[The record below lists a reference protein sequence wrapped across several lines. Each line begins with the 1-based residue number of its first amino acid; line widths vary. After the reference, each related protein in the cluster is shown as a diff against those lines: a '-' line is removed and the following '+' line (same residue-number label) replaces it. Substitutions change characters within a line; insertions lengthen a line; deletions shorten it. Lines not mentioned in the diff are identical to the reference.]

1 MYIYV
6 YILYIYIYIYIIDIT
21 QNLEILAFQFYKVRK
36 ICDC

>member
-6 YILYIYIYIYIIDIT
+6 YILYIYIIDIT
-21 QNLEILAFQFYKVRK
+21 QNLEIVAFQFYKVQK

>member
-6 YILYIYIYIYIIDIT
+6 YILYIYIYIIDIT
-21 QNLEILAFQFYKVRK
+21 QNLEIVAFQFYKVQK